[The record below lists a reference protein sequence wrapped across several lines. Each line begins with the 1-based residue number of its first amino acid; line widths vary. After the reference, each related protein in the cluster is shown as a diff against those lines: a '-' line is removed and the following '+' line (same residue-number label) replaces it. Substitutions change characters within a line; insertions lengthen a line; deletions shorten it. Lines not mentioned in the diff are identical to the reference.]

1 MEFVSWTACY
11 IAKMKGDI
19 PMVFLQGAEVLAFVF
34 LMEQALNLWAAGT
47 SPAAPPGHQ
56 QQQEGSKPDSTNE
69 V

>member
-1 MEFVSWTACY
+1 
-11 IAKMKGDI
+11 
-19 PMVFLQGAEVLAFVF
+19 MVFLQGAEVLAFVF